1 MSIVNVC
8 MRVVCVRIHNS
19 EFCKSFVYVCSR
31 ARACVYTTVSYVSH
45 VCVRM
50 CVPACVCVRAC
61 VCAGVVHNSELLNV
75 LAVSSGTPAMNSL
88 AASERKVG

>member
-1 MSIVNVC
+1 MSSASHLC
-8 MRVVCVRIHNS
+8 MCV
-19 EFCKSFVYVCSR
+19 R

-50 CVPACVCVRAC
+50 CVPACVCVRACAC